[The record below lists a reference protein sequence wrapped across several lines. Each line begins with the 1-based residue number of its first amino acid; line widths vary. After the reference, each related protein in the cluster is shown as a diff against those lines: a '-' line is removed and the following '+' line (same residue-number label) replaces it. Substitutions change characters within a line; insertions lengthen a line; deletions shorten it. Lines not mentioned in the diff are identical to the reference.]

1 MKKKY
6 YNILIEHFHDETKAL
21 NEYTKLV
28 DYARSMLHEQIDL
41 QKEMIGDFVEGNRIA
56 VDSLSD
62 EETIQEALIDGLLE
76 EYEYIDLFKKKKNE
90 GKKKQTLEI
99 DDLYEL
105 FDEIAAGEF
114 DYSLENE
121 IYGKAKIVKQV
132 MREFQRKYKF
142 LYQHFEQAY
151 LKLDESI
158 QELKHSDEPEMMIEE
173 YEFDFQIMDTIIEL
187 AFDLD
192 LNITNKQYRKIKES
206 MDFCVDLFTR
216 NFESCPINDEETT
229 LLLLEDLPF

>member
-28 DYARSMLHEQIDL
+28 DYARRMLHEQIDL
-41 QKEMIGDFVEGNRIA
+41 QKELIGSFVEGDRSAIDALKN
-56 VDSLSD
+56 
-62 EETIQEALIDGLLE
+62 EEVIEEALYFDLLE
-76 EYEYIDLFKKKKNE
+76 EYEYIDLFKKNRSTM
-90 GKKKQTLEI
+90 KQTLEI

-105 FDEIAAGEF
+105 FDEIAAGQF
-114 DYSLENE
+114 DDSLENE
-121 IYGKAKIVKQV
+121 INMKAKIVKQV

-142 LYQHFEQAY
+142 LYQYFEQAY

-158 QELKHSDEPEMMIEE
+158 QELKHSDDPEMMIEE
-173 YEFDFQIMDTIIEL
+173 YEFEFQIMDTIIEL

-192 LNITNKQYRKIKES
+192 LNITSKQYRKIKES
-206 MDFCVDLFTR
+206 MDFCVDLFTV
-216 NFESCPINDEETT
+216 NFESCPINDEEMN
-229 LLLLEDLPF
+229 LFMWHL